1 MTRETEWL
9 YRLIEIV
16 DDLTTTGWALVDP
29 DLDTDRDGIG
39 VFVDSADMDSLSDAV
54 SNALDLE
61 IPNIRG
67 WMEAIKRADRE
78 RYAAI
83 TTQLLDALAG
93 LYDHTKNNRNI
104 AGLNQAAIEA
114 IEAAVG
120 RAPEG
125 DAEVGAVQNRR
136 E

>member
-61 IPNIRG
+61 TPNIRG

-83 TTQLLDALAG
+83 MTQLLDALVG

-104 AGLNQAAIEA
+104 AGLNTAAIEA

-125 DAEVGAVQNRR
+125 DAKED
-136 E
+136 EDE